1 MDSEAVTRDKSHPV
15 SLVKCLSLLES
26 SAMNVIENQSVDPIA
41 SESRITLGVANE
53 AQPPVMAVPAES
65 SSAFPATLLV
75 RAVLWLIAFVSI
87 ILAVPYLAEE
97 ISYAIVRGRLR
108 AEADS
113 AKAWLNQ
120 IPESEN
126 RYRHVIKTVFPGVVG
141 IETVRET
148 TVARLPRRTF
158 PLPDLRE
165 ESMGSGVIVDPQGYI
180 VTSLHVV
187 EQAKEITV
195 RLADGRLIKDPTIV
209 GTDPLNDL
217 AVLKIPSKGLM
228 AVPWGDSDELEVGDT
243 VLAIGN
249 PYGLTR
255 TVTAG
260 IVSAKERRAQSQ
272 AGGFQEFLQTD
283 AAMNPGNSGGPL
295 VNLRGEIVGINSAIY
310 GEAYRGISFAIPSRV
325 ARHVYEQIRRDGQ
338 TRHGW
343 LGVQMGDVDET
354 TAQAHELDRPR
365 GALILSVLPGS
376 PAESAGI
383 QPGDIIVSWDGKPLE
398 DAADLGV
405 AVARTPVGSEV
416 TVELRR
422 GQKKKKLTVR
432 VGQRPM

>member
-1 MDSEAVTRDKSHPV
+1 
-15 SLVKCLSLLES
+15 
-26 SAMNVIENQSVDPIA
+26 MNVIGNEPVNQSVSEPTLIP
-41 SESRITLGVANE
+41 SESTHAHSAGE
-53 AQPPVMAVPAES
+53 HVPTA
-65 SSAFPATLLV
+65 SAPFPTVLLIRATLWLV
-75 RAVLWLIAFVSI
+75 AFVSI
-87 ILAVPYLAEE
+87 VFAVPYLAEE

-113 AKAWLNQ
+113 AKARLSEL
-120 IPESEN
+120 PEREE
-126 RYRHVIKTVFPGVVG
+126 RYRQVIKTVFPGVVG
-141 IETVRET
+141 IETVRESNVT
-148 TVARLPRRTF
+148 RIPRRSTF

-165 ESMGSGVIVDPQGYI
+165 ESMGSGVIVDPQGYV

-187 EQAKEITV
+187 EQAKEITI
-195 RLADGRLIKDPTIV
+195 RLADGRSIKDAAIV
-209 GTDPLNDL
+209 GIDPLNDL

-228 AVPWGDSDELEVGDT
+228 AVPWGDSDQLEVGDT

-325 ARHVYEQIRRDGQ
+325 ARNVYEQIRKDGQ

-343 LGVQMGDVDET
+343 LGVQMGDVDESL
-354 TAQAHELDRPR
+354 AKSHGMEDSR
-365 GALILSVLPGS
+365 GALVLSVLPGS
-376 PAESAGI
+376 PAELAGI
-383 QPGDIIVSWDGKPLE
+383 QPGDIILTWDGKPLE
-398 DAADLGV
+398 DSAALGV
-405 AVARTPVGSEV
+405 AVARTPVGSDV
-416 TVELRR
+416 AIELRR
-422 GQKKKKLTVR
+422 GREEKKLTVR

>member
-1 MDSEAVTRDKSHPV
+1 
-15 SLVKCLSLLES
+15 
-26 SAMNVIENQSVDPIA
+26 MNVIGNEPVDQSVSEPTLIPGEPTQAHSAGEHVPTA
-41 SESRITLGVANE
+41 SA
-53 AQPPVMAVPAES
+53 P
-65 SSAFPATLLV
+65 FPTVLLIRATL
-75 RAVLWLIAFVSI
+75 WLAAFVSI
-87 ILAVPYLAEE
+87 VFAVPYLAEE

-113 AKAWLNQ
+113 AKVRLSEM
-120 IPESEN
+120 PEREE
-126 RYRHVIKTVFPGVVG
+126 RYRQVIKTVFPGVVG
-141 IETVRET
+141 IETVRQNSVT
-148 TVARLPRRTF
+148 RIPRRSTL

-165 ESMGSGVIVDPQGYI
+165 ESMGSGVIVDPQGYV

-187 EQAKEITV
+187 EQAKEITI
-195 RLADGRLIKDPTIV
+195 RLADGRSIKEASIV
-209 GTDPLNDL
+209 GIDPLNDL

-228 AVPWGDSDELEVGDT
+228 AVPWGDSDQLEVGDT

-325 ARHVYEQIRRDGQ
+325 ARSVYEQIRKDGQ

-343 LGVQMGDVDET
+343 LGVQMGDVDESL
-354 TAQAHELDRPR
+354 ARSHGMEDSR
-365 GALILSVLPGS
+365 GALVLSVLPGS
-376 PAESAGI
+376 PAELAGI
-383 QPGDIIVSWDGKPLE
+383 QPGDIILTWDGKPLE
-398 DAADLGV
+398 DSAALGV
-405 AVARTPVGSEV
+405 AVARTPVGSDV
-416 TVELRR
+416 AIELRR
-422 GQKKKKLTVR
+422 GREDKRLTVR

>member
-53 AQPPVMAVPAES
+53 AQPPVMAVPADS

-75 RAVLWLIAFVSI
+75 R
-87 ILAVPYLAEE
+87 AVPYLAEE

-354 TAQAHELDRPR
+354 TAQANELDRPR

-422 GQKKKKLTVR
+422 GQEQKKLTVR

>member
-1 MDSEAVTRDKSHPV
+1 
-15 SLVKCLSLLES
+15 
-26 SAMNVIENQSVDPIA
+26 MNVIENQSVDQITG
-41 SESRITLGVANE
+41 ESPTSLKVANE
-53 AQPPVMAVPAES
+53 AQPPVGVIPSES
-65 SSAFPATLLV
+65 PTALPTTLLV

-113 AKAWLNQ
+113 AKAWLQ
-120 IPESEN
+120 QAPELEN

-148 TVARLPRRTF
+148 TVARLPRRPF
-158 PLPDLRE
+158 PLPDFRE
-165 ESMGSGVIVDPQGYI
+165 ESMGSGVIVDTQGYI

-343 LGVQMGDVDET
+343 LGVQMGDVDQS
-354 TAQAHELDRPR
+354 TAQAHRLDRPQ
-365 GALILSVLPGS
+365 GALVLSVLPGS
-376 PAESAGI
+376 PAEAAGI
-383 QPGDIIVSWDGKPLE
+383 QPGDIIIAWDGKPLE

-416 TVELRR
+416 SVELHR
-422 GQKKKKLTVR
+422 GQELKKLTVR